1 MLSALRDRIVPFFEF
16 FGQLSLLHLQV
27 WSFLLRGRIGW
38 KSTVKHMGDVGL
50 GTLPIALITVAFSGA
65 VLAYHIAD
73 TASRWGIGGLVGWGV
88 AESIS
93 RELGPVLVAIVVA
106 ARAGS
111 AMAAELGTMKVT
123 EQIDALRAMAV
134 EPVQYLV
141 IPRYLA
147 GLVMVPIL
155 TFFGNIVGV
164 VGGYLM
170 VLASP
175 AINEASYFS
184 SIPGN
189 LEPWTV
195 IAGLLKAV
203 IFGVLVVLIGCHQG
217 LTCRMAS
224 EEVGRAT
231 TRSVVYS
238 IVLIYAFDLA
248 LTAILYPV

>member
-1 MLSALRDRIVPFFEF
+1 LFSALRDRIIPFFEF

-27 WSFLLRGRIGW
+27 WSALVRGHIGW
-38 KSTVKHMGDVGL
+38 KNTVKQAADMGL
-50 GTLPIALITVAFSGA
+50 GTLPIAVITVAFSGA

-73 TASRWGIGGLVGWGV
+73 TAARWGMGGVVGWGV
-88 AESIS
+88 AESIA
-93 RELGPVLVAIVVA
+93 REMGPVLVAVVVA

-123 EQIDALRAMAV
+123 EQVDALRAMAV
-134 EPVQYLV
+134 DPVEYLV
-141 IPRYLA
+141 VPRYLA
-147 GLVMVPIL
+147 GVFMVPVL
-155 TFFGNIVGV
+155 TFVGDFVGV

-175 AINEASYFS
+175 DINEASYFA

-189 LEPWTV
+189 LEYWTV
-195 IAGLLKAV
+195 IAGLIKSV
-203 IFGVLVVLIGCHQG
+203 VFGVLVVLIGCHQG
-217 LTCRMAS
+217 LTCRMDS

-231 TRSVVYS
+231 TRSVVYA

-248 LTAILYPV
+248 MTALLYPV